1 MLQCLEDLDNPG
13 NSLASR
19 AAGLKAQLASASI
32 LFALKVVLK
41 EFVPLENLNRSL
53 QSAYKT
59 VPGMLEVVQIV
70 KDELMASR
78 SDASFQ
84 CLLES
89 LVHMQVDLDLDPLEV
104 PRQRKPPARFTGPAA
119 STVASSVTEH
129 YRPLYFALLDS
140 AVTHLNVRFRNGAGL
155 QKYSHI
161 EQMLLTG
168 DVEACRDILAL

>member
-19 AAGLKAQLASASI
+19 AAGLKAPLASAST
-32 LFALKVVLK
+32 LFALKIAMKV
-41 EFVPLENLNRSL
+41 FVPLENLNHSL

-59 VPGMLEVVQIV
+59 VPGMLEAVQIV
-70 KDELMASR
+70 KNELMASR

-104 PRQRKPPARFTGPAA
+104 PRQRKPPARFIGPAV
-119 STVASSVTEH
+119 STVASSVTDH
-129 YRPLYFALLDS
+129 YRPIYFAQLDS
-140 AVTHLNVRFRNGAGL
+140 AVTQLNVRFDNSAGL
-155 QKYSHI
+155 QKYSQI
-161 EQMLLTG
+161 
-168 DVEACRDILAL
+168 